1 MKIISTIIIEYAHIH
16 TPKYVAD
23 TKSLI
28 VRVGFEQP
36 NLT

>member
-1 MKIISTIIIEYAHIH
+1 MNIISTIIIEYAHMH

-23 TKSLI
+23 TQSLI
-28 VRVGFEQP
+28 VRVGLEQP